1 MSATYP
7 AQLTEGVQSP
17 ELHQGA
23 GGKIAEGF
31 FQGPKL
37 FLQLYALLGDIWDQM
52 DVELCHNVPTSLS
65 M

>member
-1 MSATYP
+1 M
-7 AQLTEGVQSP
+7 GVQNP

-23 GGKIAEGF
+23 GGEVAEVF

-37 FLQLYALLGDIWDQM
+37 LLQLHALSGEIWDQM
-52 DVELCHNVPTSLS
+52 DVELCYSVPTSLS